1 MNKEKILK
9 QILKRLDRLEAVVF
23 GGEKQK
29 NKFQKSVKGIDKSQ
43 KVASTEIDFNIPIRP
58 FIKRYAIGMNG
69 QKKFTLL
76 LARLTKG
83 DLKKEATLSEVR
95 GHWKRMEGKKF
106 MGMEFNR
113 FYSAEARENDWVES
127 KKNKFYN
134 LRPFWKDIFK

>member
-1 MNKEKILK
+1 MDKETLK
-9 QILKRLDRLEAVVF
+9 QILNRLDRLEVAVF
-23 GGEKQK
+23 GGEKQ
-29 NKFQKSVKGIDKSQ
+29 NKSQKLVKGINKSQ
-43 KVASTEIDFNIPIRP
+43 RGIPTEIDFSIPIRP

-83 DLKKEATLSEVR
+83 DLKKEVILSEVQ

-106 MGMEFNR
+106 MGMKFNR

-127 KKNKFYN
+127 KKDKFYN
-134 LRPFWKDIFK
+134 LRPSWEDIFK